1 MYQNTLSLLDAQNKG
16 TKVISCRSVT
26 NDQQITEDETWIE
39 VTNKSNQTPSHW
51 VYDDMITKD
60 KVKLKE
66 FIIKIRIFTI

>member
-1 MYQNTLSLLDAQNKG
+1 MSLLDAQNKD

-51 VYDDMITKD
+51 VYDDMIIKD